1 MGAGVAQTAISHR
14 LDVTLREVDDNLVNR
29 GVENIKRRLDSLV
42 QKGKLEAA
50 QRDAALAR
58 LHPTTALEAGGR
70 ATFVIAAIT
79 ENFDAKRDLFKRLDG
94 ICREEAILASNT
106 SSIPFTRM
114 AAVTKRPDRFIG
126 MHFFNPVPVMPLV
139 ELTRGRDTSDATL
152 AATLE
157 LSKALG
163 KTPITSLDYP
173 GFIVNRML
181 VPFINEAIRAL
192 TEGLGT
198 REDIDQGA
206 RLGLHHP
213 MGPLELADFV
223 GLDTHLYICGVLY
236 EGLHDPRFAA
246 PPLLRQLVDAGHFG
260 RKSGRGFYRYGADG
274 SRLPDRRPIHAHG
287 PRRVSA
293 ATRNV
298 SAATNEAAASV
309 ATPTAMTAQTTPLLD

>member
-1 MGAGVAQTAISHR
+1 VTIKQLYVAGAGLMGAGIAQTAISHGF
-14 LDVTLREVDDNLVNR
+14 DVTLREVDDNLVNR

-58 LHPTTALEAGGR
+58 LHPTTSLEAAGR
-70 ATFVIAAIT
+70 ADFVIEAIT

-106 SSIPFTRM
+106 SSIPVTRM

-181 VPFINEAIRAL
+181 VPFINEAR
-192 TEGLGT
+192 TSTKGPDSGCTT
-198 REDIDQGA
+198 RWV
-206 RLGLHHP
+206 R
-213 MGPLELADFV
+213 
-223 GLDTHLYICGVLY
+223 
-236 EGLHDPRFAA
+236 
-246 PPLLRQLVDAGHFG
+246 
-260 RKSGRGFYRYGADG
+260 SN
-274 SRLPDRRPIHAHG
+274 LPILSAWTPIST
-287 PRRVSA
+287 SA
-293 ATRNV
+293 ACSTRDSTTRGLPRPPC
-298 SAATNEAAASV
+298 SASWSMPATSDERVAAASIV
-309 ATPTAMTAQTTPLLD
+309 TVRTAPAYPIDARPRG

>member
-1 MGAGVAQTAISHR
+1 M
-14 LDVTLREVDDNLVNR
+14 
-29 GVENIKRRLDSLV
+29 ENIKTRLARQV
-42 QKGKLEAA
+42 QKGDLDGPA
-50 QRDAALAR
+50 RDAALGR
-58 LHPTTALEAGGR
+58 LHPTTSLEAAGR
-70 ATFVIAAIT
+70 ADFVIEAIT
-79 ENFDAKRDLFKRLDG
+79 ESFDAKGELFKRLDA
-94 ICREEAILASNT
+94 ICKAEAILASNT
-106 SSIPFTRM
+106 SSIPVTRM
-114 AAVTKRPDRFIG
+114 AAATRRPDRFIG

-139 ELTRGRDTSDATL
+139 ELTRGRETSEATV

-246 PPLLRQLVDAGHFG
+246 PPLLRQLVEAGHFG
-260 RKSGRGFYRYGADG
+260 RQSGRGFYRYSPDG
-274 SRLPDRRPIHAHG
+274 SR
-287 PRRVSA
+287 VS
-293 ATRNV
+293 
-298 SAATNEAAASV
+298 
-309 ATPTAMTAQTTPLLD
+309 D